1 MCSRINQIFGV
12 KGVKVK
18 GLTTT
23 ELLLLIIMMMAM
35 TKTMGI
41 TKITTKKK
49 IKKLN
54 FNYPSARLIYSHVPV
69 SVKQFTRFIE

>member
-1 MCSRINQIFGV
+1 M
-12 KGVKVK
+12 
-18 GLTTT
+18 
-23 ELLLLIIMMMAM
+23 MMMAM

-41 TKITTKKK
+41 TKITKKK

-54 FNYPSARLIYSHVPV
+54 FNYASARLIYSHVPV

>member
-49 IKKLN
+49 KLN
-54 FNYPSARLIYSHVPV
+54 FNYASARLIYSHLPV
-69 SVKQFTRFIE
+69 SVKQFTRFIK

>member
-1 MCSRINQIFGV
+1 MMMMMM
-12 KGVKVK
+12 
-18 GLTTT
+18 
-23 ELLLLIIMMMAM
+23 MMMAM

>member
-1 MCSRINQIFGV
+1 MMMMMMMMMMTMMM
-12 KGVKVK
+12 
-18 GLTTT
+18 TTT
-23 ELLLLIIMMMAM
+23 MMMMMTMMMAM
-35 TKTMGI
+35 TKTVGI

>member
-1 MCSRINQIFGV
+1 MMM
-12 KGVKVK
+12 
-18 GLTTT
+18 
-23 ELLLLIIMMMAM
+23 MMMAM

-41 TKITTKKK
+41 TKITT
-49 IKKLN
+49 KLN

>member
-1 MCSRINQIFGV
+1 MMMM
-12 KGVKVK
+12 
-18 GLTTT
+18 
-23 ELLLLIIMMMAM
+23 MMMAM

-54 FNYPSARLIYSHVPV
+54 FNYASARIIYNHVPV
-69 SVKQFTRFIE
+69 SVKQFTRFIK

>member
-1 MCSRINQIFGV
+1 MMMMM
-12 KGVKVK
+12 
-18 GLTTT
+18 
-23 ELLLLIIMMMAM
+23 MMMAM
-35 TKTMGI
+35 TKTLGI
-41 TKITTKKK
+41 TKVTMKKK